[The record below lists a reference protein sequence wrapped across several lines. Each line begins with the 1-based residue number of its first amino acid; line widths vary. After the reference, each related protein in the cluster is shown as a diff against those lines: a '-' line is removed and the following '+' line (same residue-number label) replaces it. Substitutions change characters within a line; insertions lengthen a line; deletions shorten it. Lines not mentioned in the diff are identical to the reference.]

1 MVNDSEYPLL
11 FVVTESSKL
20 GSLDGFTKFTPDK
33 PDLTWDNVQDKP
45 TKIEDLGITDVY
57 SNNETDEK
65 IASLETPTTE
75 AKTTVDDTVEKINN
89 CADDRIR
96 STHNLET
103 SIDISDYKLN
113 ALYNV
118 TVTPENIVSAL
129 EQILV

>member
-1 MVNDSEYPLL
+1 MYDLYILNSCPYCQKVMEFLNKKNIKYH
-11 FVVTESSKL
+11 
-20 GSLDGFTKFTPDK
+20 KFDTSNK
-33 PDLTWDNVQDKP
+33 DNVLRLM
-45 TKIEDLGITDVY
+45 TIGGIDQVPFLY
-57 SNNETDEK
+57 NDETDEK
-65 IASLETPTTE
+65 ISSLETPTTE

-118 TVTPENIVSAL
+118 TVTPENIISAL